1 MCKTCAER
9 AGLAKQRSFVRASL
23 SNFDLNGH
31 PLSQSLRCIL
41 HVAAEGSGIPIF
53 LKHSLGPVPNLDSM
67 RVVPFPVPGSA
78 SSGKFVLRVPYQN

>member
-53 LKHSLGPVPNLDSM
+53 LKRANKS
-67 RVVPFPVPGSA
+67 
-78 SSGKFVLRVPYQN
+78 

>member
-53 LKHSLGPVPNLDSM
+53 LKLPTCYVRNTYAEMNIISFADILDE
-67 RVVPFPVPGSA
+67 
-78 SSGKFVLRVPYQN
+78 VLLRITNE

>member
-1 MCKTCAER
+1 MCKTCD
-9 AGLAKQRSFVRASL
+9 GLTKQRSFVRASL

-53 LKHSLGPVPNLDSM
+53 LKRANKS
-67 RVVPFPVPGSA
+67 
-78 SSGKFVLRVPYQN
+78 

>member
-53 LKHSLGPVPNLDSM
+53 LKVPLLCPCASVRPSPTDKRRVCILCVKQHSF
-67 RVVPFPVPGSA
+67 VVF
-78 SSGKFVLRVPYQN
+78 

>member
-31 PLSQSLRCIL
+31 PLSQSLRYIL

-53 LKHSLGPVPNLDSM
+53 LKG
-67 RVVPFPVPGSA
+67 
-78 SSGKFVLRVPYQN
+78 GKYQYAVSENSFSYSFRHM